1 MPFIKKHN
9 EHPDMKN
16 RISNL
21 RLIGFIEGVS
31 FLVLLLVAMPLKY
44 YLGFPLAVKITGWIH
59 GVLFILYIVA
69 VLMAINEMEWNW
81 FSVMVALAA
90 SLIPIGTF
98 VLDRSLKKR
107 ELELKEFGKSR

>member
-1 MPFIKKHN
+1 
-9 EHPDMKN
+9 MKN

-31 FLVLLLVAMPLKY
+31 FIVLLLIAMPLKY
-44 YLGFPLAVKITGWIH
+44 YLDLPMAVKITGWIH

-69 VLMAINEMEWNW
+69 VLMAVKAMEWNW
-81 FSVMVALAA
+81 FYVLVALGA

-98 VLDRSLKKR
+98 VLDKSLRKR
-107 ELELKEFGKSR
+107 EQELERQQ